1 MRHHRINVTI
11 FLCVACLILGT
22 VCAPKQ
28 VNAKEADVAKNV
40 ITATDSTS
48 KEILSQVGL
57 FSSFSNANILMF
69 NQVLKEQQLSL
80 KEQQLSLKEQQ
91 LSLKEQQLSL
101 KEQQLSL
108 KEQQD
113 KLEKEEKE
121 QEAKKQEEVKKGW
134 THEFHV
140 TAYCGC
146 YSCSEGYGTQTST
159 GVTAEAGKTIAV
171 DPDVVPYGSKVQING
186 HTYVAEDCGGAI
198 NGYEIDIYMDEHS
211 STDRFGSQYIVCTV
225 YTK

>member
-1 MRHHRINVTI
+1 MRQHRINATI
-11 FLCVACLILGT
+11 FLCVACLILGM
-22 VCAPKQ
+22 VCDPKQ
-28 VNAKEADVAKNV
+28 VNAKEADVAKNL

-48 KEILSQVGL
+48 KKILSQVGL

-91 LSLKEQQLSL
+91 
-101 KEQQLSL
+101 
-108 KEQQD
+108 D
-113 KLEKEEKE
+113 KLKKEEKE

-159 GVTAEAGKTIAV
+159 GVTAEAGRTIAV

-225 YTK
+225 YTN

>member
-1 MRHHRINVTI
+1 MEVDILRQHRINATI
-11 FLCVACLILGT
+11 FLCVACLILGM
-22 VCAPKQ
+22 VCDPKQ

-48 KEILSQVGL
+48 KKILSQVGL

-91 LSLKEQQLSL
+91 LSLEK
-101 KEQQLSL
+101 
-108 KEQQD
+108 QQD
-113 KLEKEEKE
+113 KLKKEEKE

-159 GVTAEAGKTIAV
+159 GVTAEAGRTIAV

-225 YTK
+225 YTN

>member
-48 KEILSQVGL
+48 KKILSQVGL

-69 NQVLKEQQLSL
+69 NQVLKEQQLNL

-101 KEQQLSL
+101 K
-108 KEQQD
+108 KQQD
-113 KLEKEEKE
+113 KLKKEEKE

-159 GVTAEAGKTIAV
+159 GVTAEAGRTIAV

-198 NGYEIDIYMDEHS
+198 NGYDIDIYMDEHS

>member
-1 MRHHRINVTI
+1 MRQHRINATI
-11 FLCVACLILGT
+11 FLCVACLILGM
-22 VCAPKQ
+22 VCDPKQ

-48 KEILSQVGL
+48 KKILSQVGL

-80 KEQQLSLKEQQ
+80 EK
-91 LSLKEQQLSL
+91 
-101 KEQQLSL
+101 
-108 KEQQD
+108 QQD
-113 KLEKEEKE
+113 KLKKEEKE
-121 QEAKKQEEVKKGW
+121 QEAKKQEEVKKAW

-159 GVTAEAGKTIAV
+159 GVTAEAGRTIAV

-225 YTK
+225 YTN

>member
-1 MRHHRINVTI
+1 MRQHRIDVTI
-11 FLCVACLILGT
+11 FLCIACLIFGM
-22 VCAPKQ
+22 VCDSRQ
-28 VNAKEADVAKNV
+28 VNAKEADVAKDV
-40 ITATDSTS
+40 ITATDSAS
-48 KEILSQVGL
+48 KEILSQFGL

-80 KEQQLSLKEQQ
+80 EK
-91 LSLKEQQLSL
+91 
-101 KEQQLSL
+101 
-108 KEQQD
+108 QQD
-113 KLEKEEKE
+113 EVRKEEKE
-121 QEAKKQEEVKKGW
+121 QEAKRQEEAEKGW

-159 GVTAEAGKTIAV
+159 GVTAEAGRTIAV

-198 NGYEIDIYMDEHS
+198 NGYDIDIYMDEHS

-225 YTK
+225 YNK

>member
-1 MRHHRINVTI
+1 MEVDILRHHRINVTI

-80 KEQQLSLKEQQ
+80 KEQQ
-91 LSLKEQQLSL
+91 
-101 KEQQLSL
+101 
-108 KEQQD
+108 D

-159 GVTAEAGKTIAV
+159 GVTAEAGRTIAV
-171 DPDVVPYGSKVQING
+171 DPNVVPYGSKVQING

>member
-1 MRHHRINVTI
+1 MRHSRIDVTI
-11 FLCVACLILGT
+11 FLCVACLIFGI
-22 VCAPKQ
+22 VCDSRQ
-28 VNAKEADVAKNV
+28 VNAKETDVAKDV
-40 ITATDSTS
+40 ITATDSAS
-48 KEILSQVGL
+48 KEFLSQFGL

-80 KEQQLSLKEQQ
+80 EKQKDEVR
-91 LSLKEQQLSL
+91 
-101 KEQQLSL
+101 
-108 KEQQD
+108 
-113 KLEKEEKE
+113 KEEKE
-121 QEAKKQEEVKKGW
+121 QEAKKQEEAKQGW

-159 GVTAEAGKTIAV
+159 GVTAEAGRTIAV

-198 NGYEIDIYMDEHS
+198 NGYDIDIYMDEHS

>member
-1 MRHHRINVTI
+1 MEVDILRQHRINATI
-11 FLCVACLILGT
+11 FLCVACLILGM
-22 VCAPKQ
+22 VCDPKQ

-91 LSLKEQQLSL
+91 LSLEK
-101 KEQQLSL
+101 
-108 KEQQD
+108 QQD
-113 KLEKEEKE
+113 KLKKEEKE
-121 QEAKKQEEVKKGW
+121 QEAKKQEEVKKAW

-159 GVTAEAGKTIAV
+159 GVTAEAGRTIAV

-225 YTK
+225 YTN

>member
-1 MRHHRINVTI
+1 MRQHRINATI
-11 FLCVACLILGT
+11 FLCVACLILGM

-69 NQVLKEQQLSL
+69 NQILKEQQLSL
-80 KEQQLSLKEQQ
+80 KEQQLSLK
-91 LSLKEQQLSL
+91 K
-101 KEQQLSL
+101 
-108 KEQQD
+108 QQD
-113 KLEKEEKE
+113 KLKKEEKE

-159 GVTAEAGKTIAV
+159 GVTAEAGRTIAV

-225 YTK
+225 YTN

>member
-1 MRHHRINVTI
+1 MEVDILRHHRINVTI

-28 VNAKEADVAKNV
+28 VNAKEADVAKDV
-40 ITATDSTS
+40 ITATDSAS
-48 KEILSQVGL
+48 KETLSQVGL

-80 KEQQLSLKEQQ
+80 KEQQLSLEK
-91 LSLKEQQLSL
+91 
-101 KEQQLSL
+101 
-108 KEQQD
+108 QQD
-113 KLEKEEKE
+113 KLKKEEKE

-159 GVTAEAGKTIAV
+159 GVTAEAGRTIAV

-225 YTK
+225 YTN